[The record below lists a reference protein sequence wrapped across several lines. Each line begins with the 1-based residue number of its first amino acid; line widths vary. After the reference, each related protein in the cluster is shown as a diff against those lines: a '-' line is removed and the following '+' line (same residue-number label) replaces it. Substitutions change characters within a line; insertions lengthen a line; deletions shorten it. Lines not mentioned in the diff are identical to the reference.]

1 MAGGVSEMHRAIK
14 DGLHGRLQGCI
25 AFPRLSHGNIETLGI
40 TYDFFENIM
49 HTIAQ
54 FGAAFEPV

>member
-1 MAGGVSEMHRAIK
+1 MRGPNGWLSPRCAGYQ
-14 DGLHGRLQGCI
+14 DGHGRLQGCI
-25 AFPRLSHGNIETLGI
+25 AFRCRWQHRDSGI
-40 TYDFFENIM
+40 TYDFFKNIM